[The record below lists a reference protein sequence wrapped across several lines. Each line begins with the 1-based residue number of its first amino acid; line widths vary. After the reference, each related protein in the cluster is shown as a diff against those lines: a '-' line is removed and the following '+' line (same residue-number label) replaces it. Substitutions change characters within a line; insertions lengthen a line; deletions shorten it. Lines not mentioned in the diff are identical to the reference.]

1 MPARDIYHNAARHA
15 LIKDGWTITD
25 DPLRMRWGAKDLYV
39 DLAAQRLIV
48 AEKHDQ
54 KIGVEVKSFLGRSA
68 VTELEHAL
76 GQYMLYHAVMQKVHP
91 DRTLYLAVP
100 AETWNDLFVEPVG
113 LLVREQYH
121 IRYLVFLPQ
130 REEIVQ
136 WIPKP

>member
-1 MPARDIYHNAARHA
+1 MPARDIYHKAARNA

-48 AEKHDQ
+48 AEKHNQ

-76 GQYMLYHAVMQKVHP
+76 GQYMLYYAVMQKVQP

-100 AETWNDLFVEPVG
+100 NETWNDIFVEPVG
-113 LLVREQYH
+113 LLLREQYQ

-130 REEIVQ
+130 QEEVVQ